1 MNSMK
6 RDVFERLRLILEEK
20 GVSRKKLAEM
30 TGLPLSTVTTNIS
43 GVPKRPSYE
52 IVEAVLYQ
60 FSDISAEWL
69 MRGVGS
75 MLISNIPADGDTD
88 EMLNLKAE
96 NTRLI
101 AENAELRDE
110 NQRLNERTDKL
121 IDILYRDDE
130 PQRKKA

>member
-1 MNSMK
+1 
-6 RDVFERLRLILEEK
+6 
-20 GVSRKKLAEM
+20 
-30 TGLPLSTVTTNIS
+30 
-43 GVPKRPSYE
+43 
-52 IVEAVLYQ
+52 
-60 FSDISAEWL
+60 

-75 MLISNIPADGDTD
+75 MLISNLPTDGDTD

-96 NTRLI
+96 NTRLL

-130 PQRKKA
+130 TARKKA